1 MTIKFQLK
9 DSYEKT
15 HSTIFFLP

>member
-15 HSTIFFLP
+15 HSTVFFLP